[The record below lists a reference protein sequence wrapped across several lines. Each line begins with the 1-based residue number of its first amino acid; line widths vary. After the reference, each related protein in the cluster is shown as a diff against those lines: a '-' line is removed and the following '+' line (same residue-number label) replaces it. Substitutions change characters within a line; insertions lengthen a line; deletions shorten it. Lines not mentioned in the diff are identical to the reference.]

1 MSSRE
6 VETAIER
13 PSRRWAW
20 SRVKGNWGIGRLKQ
34 YYSLVLI
41 LVMWEALG
49 RLIGDPLFLPTL
61 TEVLAKY
68 AELAGNGE
76 IFKHLQISLIRALSG
91 FGAAAL
97 IGVALGLLMGW
108 YSSWENFWNNLIS
121 ISYPVP
127 KIALVPLFI
136 LWLGIGNVS
145 KIAMIFTAAVFP
157 VIINTYAGVKG
168 VRKNLIWRALTM
180 GASQG
185 EVLRKVMLPAALP
198 SIFTG
203 LRLSMGV
210 SWILLIAAE
219 MVSANT
225 GLGFLILFAEQMYET
240 QIVFVGLLTVAA
252 CGFAFDRLVQ
262 YATRRLCY
270 WHYQEAY

>member
-1 MSSRE
+1 
-6 VETAIER
+6 
-13 PSRRWAW
+13 
-20 SRVKGNWGIGRLKQ
+20 
-34 YYSLVLI
+34 
-41 LVMWEALG
+41 MWEALG

-108 YSSWENFWNNLIS
+108 DSSWENFWNNLIS

-185 EVLRKVMLPAALP
+185 EVLRKVVLPHALP
-198 SIFTG
+198 QIFTG
-203 LRLSMGV
+203 LRVSMALT
-210 SWILLIAAE
+210 WALLFIAE
-219 MVSANT
+219 MVASSS
-225 GLGFLILFAEQMYET
+225 GLGFLILFKERM
-240 QIVFVGLLTVAA
+240 LLTDEVLAGILTIAA
-252 CGFAFDRLVQ
+252 FGFFFDRLVQ
-262 YATRRLCY
+262 LLGRRLCRWY
-270 WHYQEAY
+270 FATGAML